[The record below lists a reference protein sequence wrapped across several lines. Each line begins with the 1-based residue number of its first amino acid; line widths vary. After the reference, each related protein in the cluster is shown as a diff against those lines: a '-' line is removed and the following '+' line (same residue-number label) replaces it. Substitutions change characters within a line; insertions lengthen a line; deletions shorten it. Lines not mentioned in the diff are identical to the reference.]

1 LRDYR
6 QIQYFLS
13 LASTPLIRLNNNIR
27 KNNMEN
33 KQELFYS
40 DAVYSKEVIDRD
52 TIWLVYY
59 DVDNAEL
66 YRMRVEKVKQR
77 WEREAEYYADKY
89 NDEKEGYR

>member
-1 LRDYR
+1 
-6 QIQYFLS
+6 
-13 LASTPLIRLNNNIR
+13 
-27 KNNMEN
+27 MEN

-77 WEREAEYYADKY
+77 WEREAEYYTDKY
-89 NDEKEGYR
+89 NDEKESYR

>member
-1 LRDYR
+1 
-6 QIQYFLS
+6 
-13 LASTPLIRLNNNIR
+13 
-27 KNNMEN
+27 MEN

-77 WEREAEYYADKY
+77 WEREAEYYTDKY

>member
-1 LRDYR
+1 
-6 QIQYFLS
+6 
-13 LASTPLIRLNNNIR
+13 
-27 KNNMEN
+27 MEN
-33 KQELFYS
+33 KQELFYP

-89 NDEKEGYR
+89 NDEKEGYK

>member
-1 LRDYR
+1 MD
-6 QIQYFLS
+6 
-13 LASTPLIRLNNNIR
+13 
-27 KNNMEN
+27 
-33 KQELFYS
+33 KQELYDNMNIKELHKCS
-40 DAVYSKEVIDRD
+40 VTSKEVIDRD

-77 WEREAEYYADKY
+77 WEREAEYYTDKY

>member
-1 LRDYR
+1 
-6 QIQYFLS
+6 
-13 LASTPLIRLNNNIR
+13 
-27 KNNMEN
+27 MEN

-66 YRMRVEKVKQR
+66 YRMRIEKVKQR
-77 WEREAEYYADKY
+77 WEREAEYYTDKY